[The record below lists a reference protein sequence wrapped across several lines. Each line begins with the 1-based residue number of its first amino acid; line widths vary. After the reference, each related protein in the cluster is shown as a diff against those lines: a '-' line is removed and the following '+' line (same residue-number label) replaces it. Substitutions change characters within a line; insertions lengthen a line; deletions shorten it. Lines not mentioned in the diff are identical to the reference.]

1 MIFQK
6 FHLFLPCLLLLL
18 QSSPAFSQYPEN
30 DVQEINLLK
39 AEVKTA
45 PDNSDKADM
54 LLHIASY
61 YENINLDSSHHYNEL
76 AYHLSQRIDYWN
88 GIIQYARSQSYI
100 QNLKGQFESGLK
112 ILQTGYNAALKSGDK
127 TAEASMTA
135 NIGISYSYL
144 GQFNDALQQFFKAI
158 DICDT
163 TGDRLRKAKI
173 LSVVAG
179 TYNNMAKSVRLDSS
193 FLTKSISYALQ
204 SLQIAREE
212 KDSILM
218 ADNLVNIANTYNNLE
233 DTEAAKPYAKEG
245 YLLSKLLR
253 LTPQYTQSL
262 SVLSKIARK
271 DHDITLSIQYG
282 EEAVNLQRTAG
293 GTLGLV
299 NSLKEL
305 AHSYESAGSY
315 SKALSAISEAED
327 LAISNDMNYVLDGI
341 LINKAN
347 YLFHSNKYKDAY
359 EYLLRGHT
367 LADSLRGSE
376 IKTQINELE
385 KKYETAKKEQ
395 EILKLNTKHKLNR
408 WIIYGLL
415 LILTALSIIGYI
427 WFKNTSYKTR
437 IIEQEK
443 EQLKNEQKIQATAS
457 IIKGQEEERYRLARD
472 LHDGLGGMLSGLKYT
487 LNNMGENV
495 VLSGANVKAFDDAL
509 YMLDQAIA
517 EMRKVAHNMM
527 PESLLKFGLDETLKD
542 FVTKLNVSLP
552 LKIHYQS
559 YNYHKEDQSLEINL
573 YRIIQEVINNTVKHS
588 EATDLFIQLDYNE
601 NTINLTLEDNGKGFD
616 MSDQAKKPGIGLKNI
631 SDRVDY
637 LNGKLEINSAPGKGT
652 LIVIEINTAEA

>member
-1 MIFQK
+1 MIHFK
-6 FHLFLPCLLLLL
+6 KYLIIFLLYLCHIITPAYTQNTSSAEQELLRLKSESKALSDTKDKVEKLL
-18 QSSPAFSQYPEN
+18 Q
-30 DVQEINLLK
+30 
-39 AEVKTA
+39 
-45 PDNSDKADM
+45 
-54 LLHIASY
+54 IASI
-61 YENINLDSSHHYNEL
+61 YENLDLDSSYHYNEL
-76 AYHLSQRIDYWN
+76 ALILSEKIKYWE

-112 ILQTGYNAALKSGDK
+112 ILQKGYEAALKSEDK
-127 TAEASMTA
+127 SAEASMTA

-158 DICDT
+158 DICDAA
-163 TGDRLRKAKI
+163 GDRLRKAKI

-179 TYNNMAKSVRLDSS
+179 TFNNMAKSLSLDST
-193 FLTKSISYALQ
+193 FLTKSIEYGLQ
-204 SLQIAREE
+204 SLQIAREL
-212 KDSILM
+212 KDSILI

-233 DTEAAKPYAKEG
+233 DTEAAKPFAHEG
-245 YLLSKLLR
+245 HLLSKQLG

-271 DHDITLSIQYG
+271 DKNIPLAIQYG
-282 EEAVNLQRTAG
+282 EEAVNLQRLAG

-305 AHSYESAGSY
+305 ALSYESAGSY
-315 SKALSAISEAED
+315 SKALNTISEAED
-327 LAISNDMNYVLDGI
+327 LAMSNDMNYVLDGI
-341 LINKAN
+341 FINKAN
-347 YLFHSNKYKDAY
+347 YLFHNERYKDAY
-359 EYLLRGHT
+359 KYLLRGHT

-376 IKTQINELE
+376 IKNQINELE

-395 EILKLNTKHKLNR
+395 EILKLNNKQKQNR
-408 WIIYGLL
+408 WIIIGLL
-415 LILTALSIIGYI
+415 LALTALSTIGYI
-427 WFKNTSYKTR
+427 WYKNMSYKTR

-457 IIKGQEEERYRLARD
+457 IIKVQEEERYRLARD

-495 VLSGANVKAFDDAL
+495 VLSDVNVKAFDNAL

-542 FVTKLNVSLP
+542 FVSKLNASLP
-552 LKIHYQS
+552 LRLHYQS
-559 YNYHKEDQSLEINL
+559 YNYRKLDQSLEINL
-573 YRIIQEVINNTVKHS
+573 YRIIQEVINNAIKHS
-588 EATDLFIQLDYNE
+588 QAEDLFIQMDYNE
-601 NTINLTLEDNGKGFD
+601 DTINLTLEDNGKGFD
-616 MSDQAKKPGIGLKNI
+616 TSDRGKNQGIGLKNI

-652 LIVIEINTAEA
+652 LIVIEIKTPKS